1 MDGYILIYF
10 VECAVPTLLWVFRK
24 IHIGGSVFA
33 LTWKII
39 AIRLCIALLGSLIT
53 IYFLIRVCMRKLAI
67 DGFFTA
73 AILLIIIFGLN
84 FLLFAETRKVV
95 LQNSTADNLPY
106 MEEKLK
112 KEKFGLQLAAAIW
125 GYLFLLR
132 RWGYYC
138 PGNGKRKNW
147 CLY

>member
-10 VECAVPTLLWVFRK
+10 VACAVPTLLWVFRK
-24 IHIGGSVFA
+24 IHIGSSVFD

-39 AIRLCIALLGSLIT
+39 AIRLCIALLGSSIT
-53 IYFLIRVCMRKLAI
+53 IYFLIGVCMWKLAI
-67 DGFFTA
+67 EGFFTA
-73 AILLIIIFGLN
+73 AILLIITFGLN

-112 KEKFGLQLAAAIW
+112 KEKFGLQLVAAMW
-125 GYLFLLR
+125 GVFIFIATLGILL
-132 RWGYYC
+132 
-138 PGNGKRKNW
+138 PQ
-147 CLY
+147 

>member
-1 MDGYILIYF
+1 M
-10 VECAVPTLLWVFRK
+10 W
-24 IHIGGSVFA
+24 
-33 LTWKII
+33 
-39 AIRLCIALLGSLIT
+39 
-53 IYFLIRVCMRKLAI
+53 KLAI

-112 KEKFGLQLAAAIW
+112 KEKFGLQLATAIW

-138 PGNGKRKNW
+138 PGNGKRKSW